1 MRAVMSGLLGASAS
15 CVAKLALAPDSMLP
29 QRANDMCQGW
39 ILMSDHSYCWVVSE
53 VVVRGLCLVTMVVLN
68 AIMMSSFLDG
78 LQDSGTVVATSL
90 SSAANFL
97 MSALYG
103 MWIFDE
109 SIHATGVLGLF
120 LLALGVG
127 LLSTVSILP
136 TNNNND
142 DDDRHSP
149 VPNHPHDHLHTD

>member
-1 MRAVMSGLLGASAS
+1 MSGLLGASAS

-29 QRANDMCQGW
+29 QTANEMCQGW

-53 VVVRGLCLVTMVVLN
+53 VLVRGLCLVAMVVLN

-97 MSALYG
+97 MSAIYG
-103 MWIFDE
+103 IWIFDE
-109 SIHATGVLGLF
+109 SMNATGVLGLF

-136 TNNNND
+136 TNKNNNNKSED
-142 DDDRHSP
+142 HQSP
-149 VPNHPHDHLHTD
+149 VPNNHPHDHLHTD

>member
-29 QRANDMCQGW
+29 QTANDMCQGW
-39 ILMSDHSYCWVVSE
+39 ILMSDHSSCWIVSE
-53 VVVRGLCLVTMVVLN
+53 VL
-68 AIMMSSFLDG
+68 
-78 LQDSGTVVATSL
+78 DSGTVVATSL

-120 LLALGVG
+120 LLTLGVG

-136 TNNNND
+136 TNDNNKNNQ
-142 DDDRHSP
+142 SP